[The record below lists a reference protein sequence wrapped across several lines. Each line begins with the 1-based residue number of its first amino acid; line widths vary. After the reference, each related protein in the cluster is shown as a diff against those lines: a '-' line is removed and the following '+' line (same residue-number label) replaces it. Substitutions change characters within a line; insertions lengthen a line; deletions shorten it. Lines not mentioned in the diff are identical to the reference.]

1 MNDYIDKVIIPYVN
15 KVKDD
20 CDLPLEH
27 RALVIFDWF
36 RGQIT
41 DEFTAKL
48 SANQL
53 IYITM
58 PPNCTDLLQPMDLS
72 VNKSAKLFLKNEF
85 ENWYAAQV

>member
-1 MNDYIDKVIIPYVN
+1 MNDYIIPYVN

-20 CDLPLEH
+20 CYLPLGQH
-27 RALVIFDWF
+27 VLVIFDCF
-36 RGQIT
+36 RRQIT